1 MREPRLGNLALM
13 LWQTGLFRLEAFRLE
28 GDFRLERRLRG
39 DFRFFGDLDFESRRN
54 DCRIL
59 ASIFLI

>member
-13 LWQTGLFRLEAFRLE
+13 LWQTGLFRLEAFR
-28 GDFRLERRLRG
+28 FERRLRG
-39 DFRFFGDLDFESRRN
+39 DFRFRGDFDFESRRN
-54 DCRIL
+54 DRRIL